1 MHPLQHQLND
11 LRKYHEALGTK
22 LASLERQLDPE
33 HEDDIYDAVADKR
46 ADEVLKAPTL
56 ERQPAAKEWEIVE
69 FLTTAKHYTP
79 LQIISRDY
87 SNAGWDQAYFAIRK
101 EGFVEIH
108 AVRRLSDDTIWRVG
122 QTVSYKTYPK
132 LTGVIR
138 LFKFSHD
145 ELYAEF
151 TDTAGDKCVIAI
163 GNLRL
168 PQPLFTTADG
178 LLVPEA
184 ATVYFWH
191 FERDTIAP
199 CVAVDGLNWSNHY
212 STLAAAQSAY
222 DKWLFEQPVLSIAD
236 IREVFILMHP
246 EVEKLAK
253 FVKDK
258 MGKK

>member
-1 MHPLQHQLND
+1 MTPNQLIQIENMYQDIKALFSRTAD

-33 HEDDIYDAVADKR
+33 Q
-46 ADEVLKAPTL
+46 APTM

-69 FLTTAKHYTP
+69 FITTAKHYTP

-87 SNAGWDQAYFAIRK
+87 SNAGWDQAYLAIRK

-108 AVRRLSDDTIWRVG
+108 AVRRLSDDTTWRVG

-138 LFKFSHD
+138 LFKITYD

-178 LLVPEA
+178 VPRYSGDKVCCWSTLTGPGEMVEA
-184 ATVYFWH
+184 QDWMKPEH
-191 FERDTIAP
+191 F
-199 CVAVDGLNWSNHY
+199 Y
-212 STLAAAQSAY
+212 STHAAAQAAY

-258 MGKK
+258 LGKK